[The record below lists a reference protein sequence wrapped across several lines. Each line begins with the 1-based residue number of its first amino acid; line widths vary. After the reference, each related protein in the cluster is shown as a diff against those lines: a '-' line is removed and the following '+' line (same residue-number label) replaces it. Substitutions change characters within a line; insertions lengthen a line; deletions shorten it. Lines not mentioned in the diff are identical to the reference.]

1 MNRKKEKMNKLEIAV
16 DRIKNCH
23 LCEGKGVYTWSNG
36 EDYDFENCVCNEY
49 EIIFDH
55 DGGVIWAD
63 ESLEATI
70 WESAEV

>member
-1 MNRKKEKMNKLEIAV
+1 MDKLEIAV

-55 DGGVIWAD
+55 DGEVIWD
-63 ESLEATI
+63 NGLLSEPTLLMTGEAR
-70 WESAEV
+70 

>member
-1 MNRKKEKMNKLEIAV
+1 MNRKKEKMNRIETAV

-23 LCEGKGVYTWSNG
+23 LCSGKGVYTWSNG

-55 DGGVIWAD
+55 EGEVIWAD